1 MVEHPSRLE
10 ISAHGDSTINCNER
24 WLGSYHKLMATDS
37 GIVDLE
43 AARRASLTEALLRT
57 GKGDRSAFEAVY
69 RATSAKLFGVCL
81 RIFGDRNEAEEAL
94 QDAYITIWNR
104 AATFEAG
111 RASPISWLVTV
122 TRNRAI
128 DRLRSKGKAGFT
140 SLDEASEIEDPS
152 PLAEAQ
158 LMAIGDD
165 KLLYSCID
173 GLDRRDAHFIKSAFL
188 GGATYADIAARDGEP
203 LGTVKSRIRRALV
216 KLRTCMEGAS

>member
-1 MVEHPSRLE
+1 MVGHPSRLE
-10 ISAHGDSTINCNER
+10 ISAHGDSTINCNKL
-24 WLGSYHKLMATDS
+24 WLGSYPKLMATDS

-128 DRLRSKGKAGFT
+128 DRLRSKGKVGFT

-188 GGATYADIAARDGEP
+188 GGATYADIATRDGEP